1 MIRRMLLLFFILT
14 ALDVQ
19 AAWARQPSDNNQ
31 KKSEKKTQTNL
42 FQETLELPFK
52 TTEGIVTSVFNLGSI
67 VITPTR
73 TAENVN
79 SVGSSISVFT
89 EEELEA
95 RGIQTVKDAL
105 RKDYSVD
112 VSQTGTFGG
121 NTSIFLRGANAGHTR
136 VMVDGVRVFDPMAP
150 NGAFDLTHFNMD
162 NVRQI
167 EVVKGPHSS
176 LYGSDAMGGLVN
188 IISRRGHG
196 KPSVSA
202 YGEMGSFQTY
212 RGGVDCSGQT
222 GRLGFALGSSYVN
235 TDGISSARRDLG
247 NYEKDPYE
255 NQSYSARLDYDLS
268 EKIGVSYI
276 GRYSYADYE
285 LDDAFAPLDD
295 DNRKAWTRQI
305 LSSVVIDYNLT
316 ENLGQKL
323 QWSQTGNYR
332 RDFDENDPAHSLDYL
347 RDWYYGETHQVDWT
361 ASYRLFEVN
370 TLVAGVNYLKEKGSS
385 YYYSSDSFG
394 VSEAVFP
401 KRYADTTGYFGE
413 YRLNINDRLA
423 STLSTRIENHS
434 EFNANNT
441 YRADAVYRINNV
453 DTKLR
458 AGYGTGFKAPTL
470 YQLYAPADLY
480 FLGGNT
486 QLKPEESETYE
497 FGVEQPFFS
506 EELSFG
512 VSYFHNDFKNLID
525 AVYNPSTFI
534 TDKYKNV
541 SRSES
546 YGYELPFRYTPS
558 KTLQVTGNFAWLETE
573 DLDTHEEL
581 LRRAKHK
588 FNAGFYF
595 TPFEKTSLGADCSYV
610 GHRVDSGGRLLKSYF
625 KTDLKLSY
633 DVNPNYNVYLKVE
646 NLFDKKYEVLADYGT
661 PGFSAYTGVK
671 VRF

>member
-1 MIRRMLLLFFILT
+1 MVLVCSVLMVLAIQT
-14 ALDVQ
+14 AQ
-19 AAWARQPSDNNQ
+19 AGQPSNNRQ
-31 KKSEKKTQTNL
+31 KKNENKAQDNL
-42 FQETLELPFK
+42 LQETLELPFK
-52 TTEGIVTSVFNLGSI
+52 TTEGIVTSVFNLGNI

-73 TAENVN
+73 TAENID
-79 SVGSSISVFT
+79 SVGSSVSVFT
-89 EEELEA
+89 KEELDV

-112 VSQTGTFGG
+112 VAQTGSFGG
-121 NTSIFLRGANAGHTR
+121 TTSIFLRGANSGHTR

-188 IISRRGHG
+188 ILSKKGHG
-196 KPSVSA
+196 KPSISA
-202 YGEMGSFQTY
+202 YGETGSFQTY
-212 RGGVDCSGQT
+212 RTGVDFSGQAD
-222 GRLGFALGSSYVN
+222 RLRFALGSAYLN

-255 NQSYSARLDYDLS
+255 NQSYSARVDYDLS
-268 EKIGVSYI
+268 EKLTAGYI
-276 GRYSYADYE
+276 GRYTYADYE
-285 LDDAFAPLDD
+285 LDDPFAPLDD
-295 DNRKAWTRQI
+295 DNRKSWTRQI
-305 LSSVVIDYNLT
+305 LSSAVIDYNPT

-323 QWSQTGNYR
+323 QLSQTGNYR
-332 RDFDENDPAHSLDYL
+332 RDFDENDPSHTLDYL

-394 VSEAVFP
+394 ASEAVFP
-401 KRYADTTGYFGE
+401 KRYADTIGYFAE
-413 YRLNINDRLA
+413 YRLNVNDRLA
-423 STLSTRIENHS
+423 STLSTRVENHS
-434 EFNANNT
+434 ESNSNNT

-458 AGYGTGFKAPTL
+458 VGYGTGFKAPTL
-470 YQLYAPADLY
+470 YQLYAPVDAY

-486 QLKPEESETYE
+486 QLRPEESETYE
-497 FGVEQPFFS
+497 LGVEQPFFS
-506 EELSFG
+506 EELNFG

-541 SRSES
+541 SRAES

-558 KTLQVTGNFAWLETE
+558 KEFQVTGNYAWLNTE
-573 DLDTHEEL
+573 DLDTREDL

-588 FNAGFYF
+588 FNADFHF
-595 TPFEKTSLGADCSYV
+595 TPFEKTSLNIDCSYV

-625 KTDLKLSY
+625 KADLKLSH
-633 DVNPNYNVYLKVE
+633 DISPNYNVYLKVE
-646 NLFDKKYEVLADYGT
+646 NLLNEKYEVLATYGT
-661 PGFSAYTGVK
+661 PGISAYTGVK
-671 VRF
+671 VQF